1 MYKVCPEGKDS
12 IRVYVEDEGPSRGR
26 ITIQCYASAWTGYWG
41 NHGEESL
48 ERFFVGSHTDYLVN
62 NLMWGVSA
70 QLLKVERVRME
81 ATLAEI
87 VESIKAYFMKEVFPV
102 GNAIESV

>member
-1 MYKVCPEGKDS
+1 MYKVCPEGLDPV
-12 IRVYVEDEGPSRGR
+12 RVYVEEEGPSRGR

-62 NLMWGVSA
+62 NLMWGISS
-70 QLLKVERVRME
+70 QLLKTEQARMRV
-81 ATLAEI
+81 TLGQI
-87 VESIKAYFMKEVFPV
+87 VESIKAYFIEEVFLA
-102 GNAIESV
+102 GNTV